1 MGIKVEFSG
10 GLDLLFSNQKTLL
23 LEHNDLL
30 SEISTLKDLIN
41 MLKRNYLKDR
51 PELFAQEETVRPG
64 ILVMVNEVDWELL
77 GGLEYKLV
85 NDDTILFISTLHGG

>member
-10 GLDLLFSNQKTLL
+10 GLDLLFSNQKSLL
-23 LEHNDLL
+23 LEQNDLD
-30 SEISTLKDLIN
+30 SENTTLKDLIN
-41 MLKRNYLKDR
+41 ILKQNYLKDR

-77 GGLEYKLV
+77 GGLEYKV
-85 NDDTILFISTLHGG
+85 MNGDNVLFISTLHGG